1 MIEGL
6 KKAWSGALQPFFRL
20 PEEEQSAA
28 LCCREGVD
36 GLEVL
41 LITSR
46 DTGRWIL
53 PKGWLE
59 KGMSP
64 AQSAQKEAWEEAG
77 VKSGVLHETSL
88 GKFCYEK
95 SVDDGCDLLVEVE
108 VFRLDVIE
116 LSDSF
121 PEAHERQRTWFRP
134 SKAAEA
140 VHEPELRKILLRL

>member
-1 MIEGL
+1 MIEGM
-6 KKAWSGALQPFFRL
+6 KKAWSGVLQPFFRL

-28 LCCREGVD
+28 LCCRTGAEGT
-36 GLEVL
+36 EVL

-77 VKSGVLHETSL
+77 VKSGVLHETGL

-95 SVDDGCDLLVEVE
+95 SADDGCDLLVEVE
-108 VFRLDVIE
+108 VFRLDVTE
-116 LSDSF
+116 LSDAF
-121 PEAHERQRTWFRP
+121 PEAHERQRAWFRP
-134 SKAAEA
+134 ADAAEA
-140 VHEPELRKILLRL
+140 VQEAGLRKILLAL

>member
-28 LCCREGVD
+28 LCCRTGAD
-36 GLEVL
+36 GTEVL

-59 KGMSP
+59 KDMSP

-77 VKSGVLHETSL
+77 VKSGVLHETGL

-95 SVDDGCDLLVEVE
+95 SAEDGCDLLVEVE
-108 VFRLDVIE
+108 VFRLDVTE
-116 LSDSF
+116 LADDF
-121 PEAHERQRTWFRP
+121 PEAQERERAWFRP
-134 SKAAEA
+134 SDAAEA
-140 VHEPELRKILLRL
+140 VQEPELKKILLRL